1 MSFPDVGRLVTPE
14 EVTSFVAPMNN
25 TIGVLETVVIE
36 SVEDMVEDYCERK
49 FELQTFEDE
58 QYFIKRPSV
67 TFDQMTVVPR
77 LELRLKNRPVVEFTE
92 LKQVIEHSQTT
103 GEPVNPQAIQRNLY
117 TVDLQSGIVIFA
129 APVQAVNIVDSPLM
143 FLGGF
148 PGNPYIELLATYD
161 AGFATADIP
170 KRLKLAVLM
179 AIYRVYVM
187 TIKQNWHRTE
197 SQTAGAMTIWES
209 YIREEC
215 GLTPEE
221 KMILNRFKTPAAA

>member
-14 EVTSFVAPMNN
+14 EVTAFVAPMND
-25 TIGVLETVVIE
+25 TIGVLETIVIE

-67 TFDQMTVVPR
+67 TFDQITVAPR
-77 LELRLKNRPVVEFTE
+77 LEMRLKNRPIVEFTE
-92 LKQVIEHSQTT
+92 LKQVVEHDATT
-103 GEPVNPQAIQRNLY
+103 GEPVNPQTIPRNLY
-117 TVDLQSGIVIFA
+117 TVDLNSGLLIFG
-129 APVQAVNIVDSPLM
+129 APVQAVDITDWPLV

-161 AGFATADIP
+161 AGYEDIP

-179 AIYRVYVM
+179 AIYRIYVM
-187 TIKQNWHRTE
+187 TKQQNWHRTE
-197 SQTAGAMTIWES
+197 SQTSGAITIWQS
-209 YIREEC
+209 FIRAEG

-221 KMILNRFKTPAAA
+221 KLILNRFKTPAAA